1 METCIIFLIIYIII
15 LIICYISNDF
25 FEKNILK
32 NNFTN
37 ILTEKNNTNDNL
49 KEIDFFVISLR
60 NSVRLLNIDNQ
71 NKKLNVKITI
81 IDAVNGMYINQ
92 NKLLEDNILSINF
105 SDIGSLKRNK
115 EIGCFMSHEKIYNII
130 KNNNERK
137 RYSVILEDDFNI
149 IPDNITKLLNDVLVT
164 IDTMD
169 FDILFLGNTFDN
181 IGLQVKN
188 NIYSIDK
195 NKYTIGNFAYL
206 VNNKNIDKLIT
217 LIKPIDSPI
226 DNKIDTLIKNDKL
239 NCMVVYPNIIN
250 YMVEI
255 TSEIL

>member
-15 LIICYISNDF
+15 LITYYISNDYF
-25 FEKNILK
+25 HKNTLK
-32 NNFTN
+32 NNFAN
-37 ILTEKNNTNDNL
+37 ILTDKNNTNNNI
-49 KEIDFFVISLR
+49 KEVDFFVISLR
-60 NSVRLLNIDNQ
+60 NPNRLLNIDNQ

-81 IDAVNGMYINQ
+81 VDAVNGVNINQ

-130 KNNNERK
+130 KNNNEQK
-137 RYSVILEDDFNI
+137 RYSLILEDDFNI
-149 IPDNITKLLNDVLVT
+149 ISDDITKLLNDILVT

-181 IGLQVKN
+181 IGSQVKN

-195 NKYTIGNFAYL
+195 NKYTIGNFAYI
-206 VNNKNIDKLIT
+206 VNNKNINKLIT